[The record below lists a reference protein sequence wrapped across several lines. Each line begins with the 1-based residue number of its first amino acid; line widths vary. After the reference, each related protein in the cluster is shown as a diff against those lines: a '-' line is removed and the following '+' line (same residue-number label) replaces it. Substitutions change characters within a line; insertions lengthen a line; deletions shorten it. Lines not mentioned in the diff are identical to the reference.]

1 MKLTVVTLSVI
12 LFLAL
17 LTGACESASSTSLGT
32 LYNRGNRLY
41 EEGDYA
47 EATKVYGELVSSGA
61 FNGYLFYNLG
71 NCYFKTGEIGRA
83 ILWYSRA
90 KRLLPRD
97 NDVIANL
104 EFARKVRA
112 DKIEGVRL
120 TVVLRLLR
128 AIVFGLNLTELTL
141 ITFVVYVLA
150 VASLVTMLLSRKLL
164 FRRFLSRTSLVLA
177 ALTSL
182 CLLWLGGR
190 IYHAN
195 HTVECVLMVPQ
206 VDAMAGPGSEYTKV
220 MSLHEGAEA
229 QIEENREGWY
239 LIKLPSGLGGWIPH
253 EAVELVSLGT
263 NHDIRGAK

>member
-1 MKLTVVTLSVI
+1 MKVAISILSLV
-12 LFLAL
+12 LMPGVLS
-17 LTGACESASSTSLGT
+17 GVCEGASSSSLGT

-41 EEGDYA
+41 EEGKYS
-47 EATKVYGELVSSGA
+47 EATRVYGELVSSGA
-61 FNGYLFYNLG
+61 YDGYLFYNLG
-71 NCYFKTGEIGRA
+71 NSCFKSGEIGKA

-90 KRLLPRD
+90 KKLLPRD
-97 NDVIANL
+97 NDVITNL

-120 TVVLRLLR
+120 TVILRLLR

-141 ITFVVYVLA
+141 LTFAIYVLA
-150 VASLVTMLLSRKLL
+150 VASLITMIVSRKLF

-177 ALTSL
+177 VLTSL

-190 IYHAN
+190 IFHTN

-206 VDAMAGPGSEYTKV
+206 VAAMAGPGSEYTKV

-239 LIKLPSGLGGWIPH
+239 LIKLPNGLGGWIPH
-253 EAVELVSLGT
+253 EAVEVVSLST
-263 NHDIRGAK
+263 KDNN